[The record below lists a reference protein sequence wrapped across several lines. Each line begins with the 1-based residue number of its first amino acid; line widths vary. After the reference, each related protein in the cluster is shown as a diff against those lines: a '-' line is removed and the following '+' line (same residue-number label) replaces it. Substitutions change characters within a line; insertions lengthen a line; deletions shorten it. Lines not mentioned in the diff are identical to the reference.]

1 MGHPSSDTEPPPA
14 TISEAEILA
23 QLMHD
28 GLESD
33 DLDEVLARFSNNCVA
48 YGIPLLATNVSM
60 PAIDPT
66 ASFVVSMWWR
76 KGHAPPPIPPSELQS
91 MDRFRQSPIY
101 DLLQR
106 DVPSA
111 RWRIDDPLIAAKFP
125 MFQMLRQ
132 RGATDYAL
140 SIIRFSGRR
149 TAMQGTA
156 LSIATDQPGGF
167 SDEQLDFMVRMA
179 PPLALAAYRIG
190 LLHVAT
196 DTLGA
201 YLGRLTGG
209 QVLQGMI
216 HRGDSRNISAALL
229 LTDLRGFTAM
239 VDSFGA
245 KAAIGY
251 LNEHLE
257 AMAVPV
263 AERGG
268 EVLKFLGD
276 GLLAAFPAGEDAA
289 KACAACVAAAKEID
303 ARNTALNARRG
314 PGEPR
319 LEISRVLHFGEVV
332 YGNIGAADR
341 LDFTIIG
348 QAVNEAS
355 RMEILA
361 KQLGKTL
368 LSASFAE
375 RCGHKVASI
384 GHHSL
389 RGVAG
394 TRELFELAE
403 HGSA

>member
-1 MGHPSSDTEPPPA
+1 MTITESD
-14 TISEAEILA
+14 IID
-23 QLMHD
+23 QLLRD
-28 GLESD
+28 GLEID
-33 DLDEVLARFSNNCVA
+33 DLNEVLARFSENCVA
-48 YGIPLLATNVSM
+48 HGIPLLMTGASM

-66 ASFVVSMWWR
+66 STFVVCFWWR
-76 KGHAPPPIPPSELQS
+76 KGHAPPPIPPAQLQS
-91 MDRFRQSPIY
+91 MERYRKSPVY

-106 DVPSA
+106 NVPRE
-111 RWRIDDPLIAAKFP
+111 RWRLDDPVVATRFP
-125 MFQMLRQ
+125 IFETLRQ
-132 RGATDYAL
+132 QGGTEYAL
-140 SIIRFSGRR
+140 SITPFSGGR
-149 TAMQGTA
+149 TALRGAAMA
-156 LSIATDQPGGF
+156 MATDQPGGF
-167 SDEQLDFMVRMA
+167 TQEQAEFMARVSPA
-179 PPLALAAYRIG
+179 LALAAYRIG

-196 DTLGA
+196 ETLGA
-201 YLGRLTGG
+201 YLGRFTGG
-209 QVLQGMI
+209 QVMQGMI

-239 VDSFGA
+239 VDGFGT
-245 KAAIGY
+245 KAAIGF

-257 AMAVPV
+257 AMADPV

-276 GLLAAFPAGEDAA
+276 GLLAVFPAAEDPD
-289 KACAACVAAAKEID
+289 KACAACVAAAKEIKL
-303 ARNTALNARRG
+303 RTTALNAKRSA
-314 PGEPR
+314 GEPH
-319 LEISRVLHFGEVV
+319 LDASLVLHFGEVV

-355 RMEILA
+355 RMELLA

-375 RCGHKVASI
+375 RCGHPVVSI

-394 TRELFELAE
+394 TREIFELAE
-403 HGSA
+403 DGSVEARR